1 MTKSPESSDLSRHN
15 GDGKAPQALRTITEV
30 AALLDVPQHV
40 LRFWETRFRYVR
52 PMKRAGGRR
61 YYRPGDIALLT
72 RIRDLLYNDGY
83 TIKGVQK
90 LIQDQGLQKFVGLE
104 EPPSVPDPTSS
115 GPAPS
120 YDPASAQ
127 FDQSAENAT
136 ENAFDYDQAMA
147 ALDSIEARLRTAQ
160 DHLKNLTR
168 QEGPQGRRPRVR
180 TH

>member
-1 MTKSPESSDLSRHN
+1 MTKSPESPDLSRPH

-30 AALLDVPQHV
+30 AGLLDVPQHV
-40 LRFWETRFRYVR
+40 LRFWESRFRYVR

-104 EPPSVPDPTSS
+104 DTPSTADPASS
-115 GPAPS
+115 GSAPS
-120 YDPASAQ
+120 YDPAPAQ
-127 FDQSAENAT
+127 FDQPAENAT
-136 ENAFDYDQAMA
+136 ENATENAFNYDQAMA
-147 ALDSIEARLRTAQ
+147 ALDSIEARLRSAQ
-160 DHLKNLTR
+160 KHLKT
-168 QEGPQGRRPRVR
+168 
-180 TH
+180 

>member
-1 MTKSPESSDLSRHN
+1 M
-15 GDGKAPQALRTITEV
+15 RTITEV
-30 AALLDVPQHV
+30 AVLLDVPQHV
-40 LRFWETRFRYVR
+40 LRFWESRFRYVR

-104 EPPSVPDPTSS
+104 ESIPDPTAS
-115 GPAPS
+115 
-120 YDPASAQ
+120 DPALSHDPAQ

-136 ENAFDYDQAMA
+136 ENPFDYDQAMA

-160 DHLKNLTR
+160 KYLKT
-168 QEGPQGRRPRVR
+168 
-180 TH
+180 

>member
-1 MTKSPESSDLSRHN
+1 MTKSPESSDLSRPH

-30 AALLDVPQHV
+30 AGLLDVPQHV

-104 EPPSVPDPTSS
+104 ESIADPPSPDPTAS

-120 YDPASAQ
+120 YDPSQGPAQ
-127 FDQSAENAT
+127 FDQPAENAT
-136 ENAFDYDQAMA
+136 ENATENAFNYDQAMA
-147 ALDSIEARLRTAQ
+147 ALDSIEARLRSAQ
-160 DHLKNLTR
+160 KYLKT
-168 QEGPQGRRPRVR
+168 
-180 TH
+180 

>member
-1 MTKSPESSDLSRHN
+1 MTKSPESSDLSRPH

-30 AALLDVPQHV
+30 AGLLDVPQHV

-90 LIQDQGLQKFVGLE
+90 LIQGQGLQKFVGLE
-104 EPPSVPDPTSS
+104 ESIPDPTAS

-120 YDPASAQ
+120 YDPSQAPAQ
-127 FDQSAENAT
+127 FDQADENET

-147 ALDSIEARLRTAQ
+147 ALDSIEARLRSAQ
-160 DHLKNLTR
+160 KHLKT
-168 QEGPQGRRPRVR
+168 
-180 TH
+180 

>member
-1 MTKSPESSDLSRHN
+1 MTKSPESSDLSRPH

-30 AALLDVPQHV
+30 AGLLDVPQHV
-40 LRFWETRFRYVR
+40 LRFWESRFRYVR

-104 EPPSVPDPTSS
+104 ESIPDPTAS
-115 GPAPS
+115 
-120 YDPASAQ
+120 DPALSHDPAQ
-127 FDQSAENAT
+127 FDQADENAT
-136 ENAFDYDQAMA
+136 ENTFDYDQAMA

-160 DHLKNLTR
+160 KYLKT
-168 QEGPQGRRPRVR
+168 
-180 TH
+180 

>member
-1 MTKSPESSDLSRHN
+1 M
-15 GDGKAPQALRTITEV
+15 RTITEV
-30 AALLDVPQHV
+30 AGLLDVPQHV
-40 LRFWETRFRYVR
+40 LRFWESRFRYVR

-104 EPPSVPDPTSS
+104 ESIADPPSPDPTAS

-120 YDPASAQ
+120 YDPSQGPAQ
-127 FDQSAENAT
+127 FDQPAENAT
-136 ENAFDYDQAMA
+136 ENATENAFNYDQAMA
-147 ALDSIEARLRTAQ
+147 ALDSIEARLRSAQ
-160 DHLKNLTR
+160 KYLKT
-168 QEGPQGRRPRVR
+168 
-180 TH
+180 

>member
-1 MTKSPESSDLSRHN
+1 MTKSPESSDLSRPH

-30 AALLDVPQHV
+30 AVLLDVPQHV

-104 EPPSVPDPTSS
+104 ESIADPPSPDPTAS

-120 YDPASAQ
+120 YDPSQGPAQ
-127 FDQSAENAT
+127 FDQADENAT

-147 ALDSIEARLRTAQ
+147 ALDSIEARLRSAQ
-160 DHLKNLTR
+160 KHLKT
-168 QEGPQGRRPRVR
+168 
-180 TH
+180 